1 MEKVDMDKLTDI
13 YKNINKARPVGRHGE
28 AKSGVNFLPH
38 ITPSPEIPAAK
49 KPAVIHASR
58 LAIKTLLSFLV
69 VGSMLAKAKYLSPLS
84 TPSSR
89 IPA

>member
-1 MEKVDMDKLTDI
+1 LERIDMSKLTYT
-13 YKNINKARPVGRHGE
+13 YKNINIARPVGRHGE
-28 AKSGVNFLPH
+28 AKSGVKFLPH

-49 KPAVIHASR
+49 KPALIHASR
-58 LAIKTLLSFLV
+58 FAIILLLFFV
-69 VGSMLAKAKYLSPLS
+69 KVGSMLATAEYLSPLS

>member
-1 MEKVDMDKLTDI
+1 MDKLI
-13 YKNINKARPVGRHGE
+13 YININKARPLGRHGE

-49 KPAVIHASR
+49 KPAIMHASR
-58 LAIKTLLSFLV
+58 LTIKTLLSFLK
-69 VGSMLAKAKYLSPLS
+69 VGSMLVTAEYLSPLS